1 MTSSILEGKM
11 TKKNSLF
18 KCIAMLFLFFALTS
32 CSEKDLGKLDE
43 TVSDEQCAVL
53 HATLKSSAYLLRVDD
68 KIVTKERIAA
78 WDASSPMVIK
88 LPAGS
93 HTIVFADVSDIGWIP
108 LKPKELKIKTKFE
121 AGKEY
126 TIERDVKFGGLSVDE
141 DGIGVEFK
149 SKFRIVPYTKK

>member
-1 MTSSILEGKM
+1 M
-11 TKKNSLF
+11 TKKISLF
-18 KCIAMLFLFFALTS
+18 NCIAMLFLIFALAS

-53 HATLKSSAYLLRVDD
+53 HATYKSGAYLLRVDD
-68 KIVTKERIAA
+68 KIVTKERLALWDGFGAA
-78 WDASSPMVIK
+78 RVIK

-93 HTIVFADVSDIGWIP
+93 HTIVFANVSNIESFIP
-108 LKPKELKIKTKFE
+108 VKPKELKIKTKFE

-126 TIERDVKFGGLSVDE
+126 AIEKDEKFGGLSVDE

-149 SKFRIVPYTKK
+149 TKFRIVPYTKK

>member
-1 MTSSILEGKM
+1 M
-11 TKKNSLF
+11 TKKISLF

-53 HATLKSSAYLLRVDD
+53 HATYMTGAYLLRIDD
-68 KIVTKERIAA
+68 KIVTKERLAG
-78 WDASSPMVIK
+78 WDAFGNPMVIK

-93 HTIVFADVSDIGWIP
+93 HTIVFANVSDIESIVP
-108 LKPKELKIKTKFE
+108 VKPKELKIKTKFE

-126 TIERDVKFGGLSVDE
+126 TIEKDVNFDGLSVDE
-141 DGIGVEFK
+141 DGVGVK
-149 SKFRIVPYTKK
+149 LKNKFRIVPYTKK